1 MLYALG
7 LMILRNNLIQQF
19 NLVFEQGLITIS
31 FACKK
36 RDSNLLMIATTAI
49 TTRYLIFHQTQ
60 KREFSEYL
68 KLNMDFLCII

>member
-7 LMILRNNLIQQF
+7 LMILRNNLIQRF

-36 RDSNLLMIATTAI
+36 RDSNLLMIASTAM
-49 TTRYLIFHQTQ
+49 TTRYSIFHQTQ
-60 KREFSEYL
+60 KIGNFR
-68 KLNMDFLCII
+68 NT

>member
-7 LMILRNNLIQQF
+7 LMILRNNLIQRF

-60 KREFSEYL
+60 KTEFSKYL
-68 KLNMDFLCII
+68 KLNIDILMYD